1 VARWIRG
8 NLGAGQIPFP
18 GLIALFVLAF
28 IILGCIGIGELGF
41 YNMLRDEPDASRRA
55 IVRDATND
63 QYFRALLA
71 NQGIS
76 QSTVVR
82 PSAKLRNIL
91 NELGGD
97 GSIVFVAPRAVA
109 ENHVMFQLV
118 RTISLPRTV
127 IGAFC
132 DTRETAEKIEKRV
145 SAYVLYQIEPPLKVQ
160 NVHSFAPELW
170 IFPAEEGSSW
180 TTFCSR

>member
-1 VARWIRG
+1 
-8 NLGAGQIPFP
+8 
-18 GLIALFVLAF
+18 LIALFVLAF
-28 IILGCIGIGELGF
+28 IILGSIGFGDLGF

-71 NQGIS
+71 NRGIS
-76 QSTVVR
+76 QSTVMR

-91 NELGGD
+91 NALNVNGTL
-97 GSIVFVAPRAVA
+97 VFVAPRSIP
-109 ENHVMFQLV
+109 ENYVMFQLV
-118 RTISLPRTV
+118 RTVSLPRTV
-127 IGAFC
+127 IGAYC

-145 SAYVLYQIEPPLKVQ
+145 SAYVLYLIEPPSNVQ

>member
-1 VARWIRG
+1 
-8 NLGAGQIPFP
+8 
-18 GLIALFVLAF
+18 LIALFVLAF
-28 IILGCIGIGELGF
+28 IILGSIGFGDLGF

-71 NQGIS
+71 NRGIS
-76 QSTVVR
+76 QSTVMR

-91 NELGGD
+91 NALNVNGTL
-97 GSIVFVAPRAVA
+97 VFVAPRSIP
-109 ENHVMFQLV
+109 ENYVMFQLV
-118 RTISLPRTV
+118 RTVSLPRTV
-127 IGAFC
+127 IGAYC

-145 SAYVLYQIEPPLKVQ
+145 SAYVLYLIEPPSNAQ